1 MKRALFATAT
11 FALAL
16 LATAGAAHA
25 QTQTDP
31 TRAPHLVLDPR
42 TLDFDG
48 TTAGSKTFTIT
59 NKGNAEL
66 IVQKVVPA
74 PDAYGFTVA
83 GASQGTLAPG
93 QSITVQVQYTPDGK
107 RKQAFGGIQ
116 VWSSDAS
123 FPSPANDANAHVTG
137 VSARAGNSWLLT
149 AMIFIPLLGGLLIM
163 FLPAAQEKMFK
174 WVALATAAVPVVL
187 SVILYLGFDRHFGI
201 AQGNSGL
208 QYIHHF
214 VWIPGFNVEYFVGVD
229 GISVTMMIL
238 TALVALVAVGASW
251 NISKQV
257 RGYFALFLLLETG
270 MMGTFASIDFFLFY
284 IFWELMLL
292 PMYFLIGIWGGPRKE
307 YAAIKF
313 FLYTLAGSVLML
325 LAIIA
330 LYYNSNPTVLIDG
343 TPAPHTFD
351 IMKLAYA
358 NDFTRAA
365 PLLGFEFV
373 KVVWIGLF
381 IGFAIKI
388 PMFPFHTW
396 LPDAHVEAPTAISVI
411 LAGVLLKMGTYGI
424 LRINFAILPT
434 ATQWAGFTMAVFGT
448 INILY
453 GAFCAFAQK
462 DLKKLVAYSSVS
474 HMGYCLV
481 GMAAFT
487 QTGFNGAMVQM
498 FNHGTITSMLFILVG
513 VIYDRAHTREIDKF
527 GGMATQMPKYAAF
540 FGFAFMAS
548 LGLPGLS
555 GFIGEVLV
563 FLGSFPVYRVITI
576 LAATGVIFTAA
587 YHLWAMQ
594 RIQLGKW
601 NDAVWHDKSHFPD
614 LTMREALTLIP
625 MAAIVLLLGFYP
637 APMLNLIGQ
646 GLQDLLQHVAAPG
659 AGTIAGLP

>member
-1 MKRALFATAT
+1 MKRALTITTLLCAFAA
-11 FALAL
+11 
-16 LATAGAAHA
+16 AAHA
-25 QTQTDP
+25 QSDP
-31 TRAPHLVLDPR
+31 MKKPQLAVSPSTI
-42 TLDFDG
+42 DFGGEAG
-48 TTAGSKTFTIT
+48 TKSFKISNT
-59 NKGNAEL
+59 GNADLE
-66 IVQKVVPA
+66 IEKVQPA
-74 PDAYGFTVA
+74 PDAYGFLVL
-83 GASQGTLAPG
+83 GATTRTLKPG
-93 QSITVQVQYTPDGK
+93 ETMDVTVQFTPDGK
-107 RKQAFGGIQ
+107 RQQAFGGIQ
-116 VWSSDAS
+116 VFSNDET
-123 FPSPANDANAHVTG
+123 FPQDERGGAAHITG
-137 VSARAGNSWLLT
+137 VAARSNNSWLLT
-149 AMIFIPLLGGLLIM
+149 AMIFFPLIGGLIILAMPSGKENLVRWI
-163 FLPAAQEKMFK
+163 
-174 WVALATAAVPVVL
+174 ALATAAVPVGL
-187 SVILYLGFDRHFGI
+187 AGFLYLHYDRAFGM
-201 AQGNSGL
+201 AQGNYGL
-208 QYIHHF
+208 QFIHHT
-214 VWIPGFNVEYFVGVD
+214 VWIPSFNVEYFVGVD
-229 GISVTMMIL
+229 GISITMVIL
-238 TALVALVAVGASW
+238 TALVSLVAVGASW

-257 RGYFALFLLLETG
+257 KAYFALFLLLETG
-270 MMGTFASIDFFLFY
+270 MMGTFCSIDFFLFY

-330 LYYNSNPTVLIDG
+330 LYYNANPTTLLDG
-343 TPAPHTFD
+343 TPARHTFD
-351 IMKLAYA
+351 IMKLAYL
-358 NDFTRAA
+358 NDFEKIG
-365 PLLGFEFV
+365 PLLGVKFV
-373 KVVWIGLF
+373 NLIWIGLF

-434 ATQWAGFTMAVFGT
+434 ATQWAGTTMAVFGT

-487 QTGFNGAMVQM
+487 QTGFNGAMMQM

-563 FLGSFPVYRVITI
+563 FLGSFPTYKVITI

-601 NDAVWHDKSHFPD
+601 NDAQWHDKSHFPD
-614 LTMREALTLIP
+614 LTMREALTLVP

-637 APMLNLIGQ
+637 MPVLNLIGP
-646 GLQDLLQHVAAPG
+646 GLSDLLHHVTTHG
-659 AGTIAGLP
+659 AGTLAGLP

>member
-1 MKRALFATAT
+1 MKRVVLPI
-11 FALAL
+11 LAL
-16 LATAGAAHA
+16 LLLGASAGAQPVKRPRLVTEPSSLEFGETAGNA
-25 QTQTDP
+25 
-31 TRAPHLVLDPR
+31 
-42 TLDFDG
+42 
-48 TTAGSKTFTIT
+48 TFKIS
-59 NKGNAEL
+59 NQGNLPLEL
-66 IVQKVVPA
+66 KRVAVA
-74 PDAYGFTVA
+74 NDAYGFQVTDP
-83 GASQGTLAPG
+83 GPKTLQPG
-93 QSITVQVQYTPDGK
+93 ESLQVQVHYAPDSK
-107 RKQAFGGIQ
+107 RKQAFGGVQ
-116 VWSSDAS
+116 VFSNDDVYPADERNPELHVAGVAVRAS
-123 FPSPANDANAHVTG
+123 Q
-137 VSARAGNSWLLT
+137 SWLLT
-149 AMIFIPLLGGLLIM
+149 AMIFLPLLGGLLIL
-163 FLPAAQEKMFK
+163 FLPSGKETLYR
-174 WVALATAAVPVVL
+174 WVALAVSLVPLALSVVL
-187 SVILYLGFDRHFGI
+187 YLQYNRNFS
-201 AQGNSGL
+201 QESGNYGL
-208 QYIHHF
+208 QFIHHL
-214 VWIPGFNVEYFVGVD
+214 VWIPSFNVEYYVGVD
-229 GISVTMMIL
+229 GVSITMVIL
-238 TALVALVAVGASW
+238 TALVSVIAVGASW
-251 NISKQV
+251 GISKQV
-257 RGYFALFLLLETG
+257 KAYFALFLLLETG
-270 MMGTFASIDFFLFY
+270 MMGTFCSVDFFLFY

-325 LAIIA
+325 LAVIA
-330 LYYNSNPTVLIDG
+330 LYYNSNPTALVDG
-343 TPAPHTFD
+343 TPAAHTFD

-358 NDFTRAA
+358 NDWDKKALTLIGMDFT
-365 PLLGFEFV
+365 
-373 KVVWIGLF
+373 KVVWVALF

-424 LRINFAILPT
+424 LRINFAILPS
-434 ATQWAGFTMAVFGT
+434 ATQWAGMAMATFGT

-453 GAFCAFAQK
+453 GAFCAFAQS

-487 QTGFNGAMVQM
+487 QTGFSGAMMQM

-513 VIYDRAHTREIDKF
+513 VIYDRAHTREIGKF

-563 FLGSFPVYRVITI
+563 FIGSFPVYKVVTV

-587 YHLWAMQ
+587 YHLWALQ

-614 LTMREALTLIP
+614 LTLRETLTLVP
-625 MAAIVLLLGFYP
+625 MAAIVLVLGFYP
-637 APMLNLIGQ
+637 MPVLNLIGP
-646 GLQDLLQHVAAPG
+646 GLNDLLQHVTQHAG
-659 AGTIAGLP
+659 AGALAGLP

>member
-1 MKRALFATAT
+1 MKRVLVAIALCLSSVAAAQQPPADTGVTLKKAPQLVTEPSSLTFGESAGNAT
-11 FALAL
+11 FSIA
-16 LATAGAAHA
+16 
-25 QTQTDP
+25 
-31 TRAPHLVLDPR
+31 
-42 TLDFDG
+42 
-48 TTAGSKTFTIT
+48 
-59 NKGNAEL
+59 NKGNLPLEIKRVAVAQDAFGFSVTDPGAKTLQPGESMN
-66 IVQKVVPA
+66 VQVTYQ
-74 PDAYGFTVA
+74 PDAR
-83 GASQGTLAPG
+83 
-93 QSITVQVQYTPDGK
+93 
-107 RKQAFGGIQ
+107 RKQAFGGVQI
-116 VWSSDAS
+116 VSNDDRFPIDERNPEGHVAGVALRANSSM
-123 FPSPANDANAHVTG
+123 
-137 VSARAGNSWLLT
+137 LLT
-149 AMIFIPLLGGLLIM
+149 WMIFSPLIGALIILLI
-163 FLPAAQEKMFK
+163 PGTNEKLTR
-174 WVALATAAVPVVL
+174 WLALITAAVPMAMAVY
-187 SVILYLGFDRHFGI
+187 LYMHYDRSFSL
-201 AQGNSGL
+201 ASGNYGL
-208 QYIHHF
+208 QFIQHA
-214 VWIPGFNVEYFVGVD
+214 VWIPSFNVEYFVGVD
-229 GISVTMMIL
+229 GLSITMVIL
-238 TALVALVAVGASW
+238 TALVSLIAVGASW
-251 NISKQV
+251 GISKQV
-257 RGYFALFLLLETG
+257 KAYFALFLLLETG
-270 MMGTFASIDFFLFY
+270 MMGTFCAVDFFLFY

-330 LYYNSNPTVLIDG
+330 LYYNSNATTLADG
-343 TPAPHTFD
+343 TPARHTFD
-351 IMKLAYA
+351 IMKLAFA
-358 NDFTRAA
+358 NDWDAKNLTLMGMEFT
-365 PLLGFEFV
+365 
-373 KVVWIGLF
+373 KVIWIGLF

-424 LRINFAILPT
+424 LRMNFGILPS
-434 ATQWAGFTMAVFGT
+434 ATQWAGMTMAVFGT

-487 QTGFNGAMVQM
+487 QTGFNGAVMQM

-513 VIYDRAHTREIDKF
+513 VIYDRAHTRQIDKF
-527 GGMATQMPKYAAF
+527 GGMATQMPIYAAF

-563 FLGSFPVYRVITI
+563 FLGAFPVYKIVTV

-614 LTMREALTLIP
+614 MNMREALTLIP
-625 MAAIVLLLGFYP
+625 MAVVVLILGFYP
-637 APMLNLIGQ
+637 MPVLDLINNGMN
-646 GLQDLLQHVAAPG
+646 DLLHHVTSHAG
-659 AGTIAGLP
+659 AGALAGLP

>member
-1 MKRALFATAT
+1 MKRALLG
-11 FALAL
+11 LAL
-16 LATAGAAHA
+16 CLSSAAFAQELKKAPQLTVEPSSLEFGDAAGTAAITISNRGNLPLEIKRVGVA
-25 QTQTDP
+25 QEAPSFAVTDP
-31 TRAPHLVLDPR
+31 GQRVL
-42 TLDFDG
+42 
-48 TTAGSKTFTIT
+48 
-59 NKGNAEL
+59 
-66 IVQKVVPA
+66 Q
-74 PDAYGFTVA
+74 
-83 GASQGTLAPG
+83 PG
-93 QSITVQVQYTPDGK
+93 ENLSVQVSYTPDSR
-107 RKQAFGGIQ
+107 RKQSFGGLQIL
-116 VWSSDAS
+116 SNDTR
-123 FPSPANDANAHVTG
+123 FPEDERTPGAHVAG
-137 VSARAGNSWLLT
+137 VALRASSSWLLT
-149 AMIFIPLLGGLLIM
+149 WMIFAPLLGALVILL
-163 FLPAAQEKMFK
+163 LPGTQAQTMR
-174 WVALATAAVPVVL
+174 WIALATAAVPMVMAVW
-187 SVILYLGFDRHFGI
+187 LYLHYDRSFSL
-201 AQGNSGL
+201 ASGNYGL
-208 QYIHHF
+208 QFVQHL
-214 VWIPGFNVEYFVGVD
+214 VWIPSFNVEYFVGVD
-229 GISVTMMIL
+229 GLSITMVIL
-238 TALVALVAVGASW
+238 TALVSLVAVGASW
-251 NISKQV
+251 GIEKQV
-257 RGYFALFLLLETG
+257 KGYFALFLLLETG
-270 MMGTFASIDFFLFY
+270 MMGTFCALDFFLFY

-292 PMYFLIGIWGGPRKE
+292 PMYFLIGVWGGPRKE

-330 LYYNSNPTVLIDG
+330 LYYNSNPTTLVDG
-343 TPAPHTFD
+343 TPTRHTFD
-351 IMKLAYA
+351 IMKLAFA
-358 NDFTRAA
+358 NDWDAKHLT
-365 PLLGFEFV
+365 LLGFEFT
-373 KVVWIGLF
+373 KVIFIALF

-424 LRINFAILPT
+424 LRMNFGILPT
-434 ATQWAGFTMAVFGT
+434 ATQWAGTTMAVFGT

-453 GAFCAFAQK
+453 GAFCAFAQS

-487 QTGFNGAMVQM
+487 QTGFNGAMMQM

-513 VIYDRAHTREIDKF
+513 VIYDRAHTREINKF

-563 FLGSFPVYRVITI
+563 FLGAFPVYRVVTV

-614 LTMREALTLIP
+614 LSMREALTLIP
-625 MAAIVLLLGFYP
+625 MAAIVLVLGFYP
-637 APMLNLIGQ
+637 MPVLDLIGP
-646 GLQDLLQHVAAPG
+646 GLNDLLQHVTAHAG
-659 AGTIAGLP
+659 AGALAGLP